1 MPECED
7 EDTFVTEI
15 EKFKVQQESQPSSQ
29 ISNPPIN
36 EVVWNFNEETPGKLT
51 NHKAQAYDNNIK
63 YMHIL
68 NLYTPYKWTGFLLS
82 S

>member
-7 EDTFVTEI
+7 EDTFVTEM

-51 NHKAQAYDNNIK
+51 NHKARAYYNSHLQYKMN
-63 YMHIL
+63 HIL
-68 NLYTPYKWTGFLLS
+68 LYAHTEFLYFV
-82 S
+82 